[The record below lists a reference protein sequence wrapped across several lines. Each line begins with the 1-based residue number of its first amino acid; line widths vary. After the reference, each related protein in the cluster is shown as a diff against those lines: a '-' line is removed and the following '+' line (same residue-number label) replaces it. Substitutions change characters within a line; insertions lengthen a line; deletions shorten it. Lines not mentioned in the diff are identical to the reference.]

1 MDIRL
6 DKVETEDIP
15 EINRIQKLAFRESY
29 EKYLFCPDIHI
40 PTLTE

>member
-6 DKVETEDIP
+6 EKAGAGDIS

-29 EKYLFCPDIHI
+29 EK
-40 PTLTE
+40 